1 MLRRHARA
9 WPGLAGDWLKDV
21 HVLAVRVPVYRTA
34 EFLKALKQVVRGK
47 PKAACVDAAV
57 ELARWLSAGR
67 SRYPST
73 ANCDRSS

>member
-1 MLRRHARA
+1 MARY
-9 WPGLAGDWLKDV
+9 PLPVRLLARESLLV
-21 HVLAVRVPVYRTA
+21 QVLAVRVPVRRTA

>member
-34 EFLKALKQVVRGK
+34 EFLKALKQVCGEPR
-47 PKAACVDAAV
+47 PAAADAK
-57 ELARWLSAGR
+57 WLFGSILQLMTGVAGG
-67 SRYPST
+67 S
-73 ANCDRSS
+73 